1 MPGFSPDY
9 RTTPRRTGTLIAAGW
24 REARTHPVR
33 GADVRR
39 NRACLSTKVAHVATW
54 FGRRGPRME
63 IPRLRARGAGR
74 SVTRVEFTD
83 LHPDPESYLGRAA
96 LIQLGHVET
105 LGSLVGVFERFDD
118 KERLSTAAGFAL
130 AKHQGIVAEIHRRD
144 GDAAASMSAVSPSID
159 HFRRVTRGASP
170 IETLL
175 SFHVTS
181 GLLDD
186 LFIGLAASL
195 PSELGPRVGSLL
207 GAEAGTSGI
216 VDILE
221 REISVDRRAGSF
233 LAMWGRRLVGDTLLL
248 AREVV
253 DVHDARGG

>member
-1 MPGFSPDY
+1 
-9 RTTPRRTGTLIAAGW
+9 
-24 REARTHPVR
+24 
-33 GADVRR
+33 
-39 NRACLSTKVAHVATW
+39 
-54 FGRRGPRME
+54 ME

-96 LIQLGHVET
+96 RIQLGHVET
-105 LGSLVGVFERFDD
+105 LGSLVGEFERFDD

-130 AKHQGIVAEIHRRD
+130 AKHQGLVAEIGRRD
-144 GDAAASMSAVSPSID
+144 GDAAESMAAVAAPID
-159 HFRRVTRGASP
+159 HFRRITRGATPLES
-170 IETLL
+170 LL

-195 PSELGPRVGSLL
+195 PADLRPRVGSLL
-207 GAEAGTSGI
+207 GAESGTSGI

-221 REISVDRRAGSF
+221 REISIDRRTGSF

-253 DVHDARGG
+253 DLRDASGGESVEPVFTELIAAHTRRMDALGLTA